1 MGQAGAFGR
10 GWRRR
15 WLCSVCVV
23 PKGLVLVG
31 GEEYSTGPWLAA
43 GFPASRANYNSSPQE
58 KPRNSTPGVLAA
70 RYLLEDTS
78 LMAMDRGE

>member
-1 MGQAGAFGR
+1 MGGKAYTAEP
-10 GWRRR
+10 WR
-15 WLCSVCVV
+15 
-23 PKGLVLVG
+23 
-31 GEEYSTGPWLAA
+31 AA
-43 GFPASRANYNSSPQE
+43 GSHTFRANYNSSAQE